1 MKKYLILF
9 VSSLMF
15 VSCETN
21 TVEVSKTAGEWFMSG
36 DNQGKP
42 YEIGSNDHVDIVLEV
57 VRGYAEKNPEAMMKH
72 MADTVK
78 FYPADAPGVFD
89 VPFTSVDFIID
100 RQSNWDSLTREIY
113 YIAPLKI
120 SGNVEEGWGSVDTAF
135 KETRYLKDGSV
146 EADEFFEKFVLNNN
160 KIVTVLQWSRPAN
173 D

>member
-1 MKKYLILF
+1 M
-9 VSSLMF
+9 
-15 VSCETN
+15 
-21 TVEVSKTAGEWFMSG
+21 
-36 DNQGKP
+36 
-42 YEIGSNDHVDIVLEV
+42 
-57 VRGYAEKNPEAMMKH
+57 
-72 MADTVK
+72 
-78 FYPADAPGVFD
+78 
-89 VPFTSVDFIID
+89 PFTSADFIVD

-120 SGNVEEGWGSVDTAF
+120 SGSVEEGWDTVDTAF

>member
-1 MKKYLILF
+1 
-9 VSSLMF
+9 MF

-89 VPFTSVDFIID
+89 VPFTSVDFIVD

-146 EADEFFEKFVLNNN
+146 EAD
-160 KIVTVLQWSRPAN
+160 
-173 D
+173 